1 VSGKNYT
8 LIIISFFMY
17 VLAQVL
23 LLKNFILFDTA
34 FCFLYIGFIL
44 MLPLEIGPLLLMAI
58 SFGVGFS
65 VDLFY
70 DSIGVN
76 AAASV
81 FVGFLRPYWLN
92 IVTPRGGYE
101 EIVIPNL
108 KTLDFTWFFTYSLP
122 LVFVHHFVLFFLES
136 GGFSMFFFTLT
147 KVIFSTILTFFVL
160 ILTQYLFYKKAT

>member
-1 VSGKNYT
+1 MSSRIYISLV
-8 LIIISFFMY
+8 ISFFAY

-23 LLKNFILFDTA
+23 LLKNFVLFDTA
-34 FCFLYIGFIL
+34 FCFLYVGFIL

-58 SFGVGFS
+58 AFGTGFT

-81 FVGFLRPYWLN
+81 FMAFLRPYWLN

-101 EIVIPNL
+101 EVVIPNL
-108 KTLDFTWFFTYSLP
+108 KTMDFGWFFTYSLP
-122 LVFVHHFVLFFLES
+122 LIFLHHFVLLYLEA
-136 GGFSMFFFTLT
+136 GGFAMFFFTLT
-147 KVIFSTILTFFVL
+147 KVFFSTILTFFILV
-160 ILTQYLFYKKAT
+160 LTQYLFYKKAT